1 MGYRKEAE
9 CSSGARTAEV
19 SRVLWI
25 VLFLNVGV
33 AAGKYFYGRFIG
45 SVSMQ
50 ADGFH
55 SLFDGTSNI
64 VGLVGMGLAARPAD
78 RDHPYGHGKYETY
91 ASAVIGMMLLF
102 AAWKIGSEAVDKLMH
117 GTAPPRVDAA
127 SFGVMVVTLAVNV
140 FVSRYERGRG
150 KTLRSDILTAD
161 ASHTASDI
169 LVSCGVLAGLFF
181 VRMGMPL
188 ADPIIA
194 LLVVVA
200 IAWTSL
206 RVFARVNVIFSDSA
220 ILAVGDVCAIA
231 DKVPGVLGC
240 HSIRTRGPS
249 SQIFI
254 DLHIQVDPQLT
265 VARGHAIAE
274 EVEKALCDGIPGV
287 VDVIAHLEPMDEYQR
302 GKTEREGGRSRPD
315 PS

>member
-1 MGYRKEAE
+1 MGYRRETQ

-25 VLFLNVGV
+25 VLFLNVAV

-102 AAWKIGSEAVDKLMH
+102 AAWRIGTEAVDKLMH
-117 GTAPPRVDAA
+117 GAVPPRVDAA

-140 FVSRYERGRG
+140 FVSRYERKRG
-150 KTLRSDILTAD
+150 ETLRSDILTAD
-161 ASHTASDI
+161 ASHTSSDI
-169 LVSCGVLAGLFF
+169 LVSGGVLAGLIF

-188 ADPIIA
+188 ADPVIA
-194 LLVVVA
+194 LLVVLA
-200 IAWTSL
+200 ILWTSL
-206 RVFARVNVIFSDSA
+206 RVFARVNVIFTDSA
-220 ILAVGDVCAIA
+220 ILAVGEVCGVAG
-231 DKVPGVLGC
+231 KVPGVLGC
-240 HSIRTRGPS
+240 HSIRTRGPT
-249 SQIFI
+249 SQIYI

-265 VARGHAIAE
+265 VAQGHVIAE
-274 EVEKALCDGIPGV
+274 QVEKALCEEIPGV

-302 GKTEREGGRSRPD
+302 GKTEREGG
-315 PS
+315 